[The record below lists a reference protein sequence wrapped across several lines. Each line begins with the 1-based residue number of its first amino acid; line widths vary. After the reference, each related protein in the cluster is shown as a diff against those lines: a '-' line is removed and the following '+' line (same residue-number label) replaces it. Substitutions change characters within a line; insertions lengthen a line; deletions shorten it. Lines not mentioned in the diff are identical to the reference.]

1 MDRNKI
7 IQLASIISVAGNVVL
22 AASKVFAGIYSG
34 SLSVLGDG
42 LDSITDVFISLI
54 TLAISII
61 ITQPPD
67 REHPYGHFRAE
78 TIATSVLAF
87 IIFFIGGQ
95 LSLSSLGKLFIH
107 DYNAVPGILSV
118 YVTVFSIAGKLLL
131 SWSQYSLGK
140 KADSPMIM
148 ANGKNMLN
156 DIITSSGVLIG
167 LGSIYFFNMPIID
180 RILAIIIGIWI
191 MFSAVRIFMGTI
203 TEIME
208 GETDM
213 SIYNRVFEEVK
224 SVEGLFN
231 PHRVRVR
238 KLGVNYIIEMD
249 VEVDGD
255 TKIKNAHDKVRILEN
270 RIRASIS
277 NIYDIVI
284 HIEPLGNYERQE
296 CWGLKEKDLS

>member
-7 IQLASIISVAGNVVL
+7 IQTASIISVAGNALL
-22 AASKVFAGIYSG
+22 AVSKVSVGLYSG

-42 LDSITDVFISLI
+42 LDSITDIFISLI

-78 TIATSVLAF
+78 TIATSILAF
-87 IIFFIGGQ
+87 IMFFIGGQ
-95 LSLSSLGKLFIH
+95 LAISSAGKVLH
-107 DYNAVPGILSV
+107 HEYNQAPGMLAV

-140 KADSPMIM
+140 KADSPMII
-148 ANGKNMLN
+148 ANSKNMLN
-156 DIITSSGVLIG
+156 DIITSCGVLTGLGCIYLFNLPVIDRVLAIVIG
-167 LGSIYFFNMPIID
+167 L
-180 RILAIIIGIWI
+180 WI
-191 MFSAVRIFMGTI
+191 MFSAVKIFMGTV
-203 TEIME
+203 TEVME

-213 SIYNRVFEEVK
+213 SIYNRIFDEVK
-224 SVEGLFN
+224 LVDGLYN

-238 KLGVNYIIEMD
+238 KLGINYIIEMD
-249 VEVDGD
+249 VEVDGNS
-255 TKIKNAHDKVRILEN
+255 KIKNAHDKVKELEN
-270 RIRASIS
+270 NIRASIP
-277 NIYDIVI
+277 NVYDIVI
-284 HIEPLGNYERQE
+284 HIEPRGNFEGEE

>member
-7 IQLASIISVAGNVVL
+7 IQLASIISVAGNTLL
-22 AASKVFAGIYSG
+22 AFSKVFTGIWSG

-42 LDSITDVFISLI
+42 LDSITDIFISMI

-78 TIATSVLAF
+78 TIATSILAF
-87 IIFFIGGQ
+87 IMFFIGGQ
-95 LSLSSLGKLFIH
+95 LAISSAGKLMHH
-107 DYNAVPGILSV
+107 DFNQVPGMLAV
-118 YVTVFSIAGKLLL
+118 YVTVLSIAGKLLL

-140 KADSPMIM
+140 KADSPMII
-148 ANGKNMLN
+148 ANSKNMLN
-156 DIITSSGVLIG
+156 DIITSSGVLAG
-167 LGSIYFFNMPIID
+167 LGCIYFFNLPVID

-191 MFSAVRIFMGTI
+191 MFSAVRIFMGTV
-203 TEIME
+203 TEVME

-213 SIYNRVFEEVK
+213 SIYNRIFDEVK
-224 SVEGLFN
+224 LVDGLYN

-238 KLGVNYIIEMD
+238 KLGINYIIEMD

-255 TKIKNAHDKVRILEN
+255 SKIKNAHDKVKVLESN
-270 RIRASIS
+270 IRASIP
-277 NIYDIVI
+277 NVYDIVI
-284 HIEPLGNYERQE
+284 HIEPRGNFEGEE
-296 CWGLKEKDLS
+296 CWGLKEKDLN

>member
-1 MDRNKI
+1 MNRNKI
-7 IQLASIISVAGNVVL
+7 IQHASIISVAGNAVL
-22 AASKVFAGIYSG
+22 AVSKVFAGIYSG

-42 LDSITDVFISLI
+42 LDSITDIFISLI

-95 LSLSSLGKLFIH
+95 LSLSALGKLFSH
-107 DYNAVPGILSV
+107 DYNVVPGILSV

-140 KADSPMIM
+140 KSESPMII

-167 LGSIYFFNMPIID
+167 LGCIYFFNMPIID

-191 MFSAVRIFMGTI
+191 MYSAVSIFMGTI

-255 TKIKNAHDKVRILEN
+255 TKIKNAHDKVRILES

>member
-7 IQLASIISVAGNVVL
+7 IQTASIISVAGNVLL
-22 AASKVFAGIYSG
+22 AVSKVSVGLYSG

-42 LDSITDVFISLI
+42 LDSITDIFISLI

-78 TIATSVLAF
+78 TIATSILAF
-87 IIFFIGGQ
+87 FMFFIGGQ
-95 LSLSSLGKLFIH
+95 LAISSAGKVLH
-107 DYNAVPGILSV
+107 HEYNQAPGMLAV

-140 KADSPMIM
+140 KADSPMII
-148 ANGKNMLN
+148 ANSKNMLN
-156 DIITSSGVLIG
+156 DIITSCGVLTG
-167 LGSIYFFNMPIID
+167 LGCIYLFNLPVID
-180 RILAIIIGIWI
+180 RVLAIVIGMWI
-191 MFSAVRIFMGTI
+191 MFSAVRIFMGTV
-203 TEIME
+203 TEVME

-213 SIYNRVFEEVK
+213 SIYNRIFDEVK
-224 SVEGLFN
+224 LVDGLYN

-238 KLGVNYIIEMD
+238 KLGINYIIEMD

-255 TKIKNAHDKVRILEN
+255 SKIKNAHDKVKKLEN
-270 RIRASIS
+270 NIRASIP
-277 NIYDIVI
+277 NVYDIVI
-284 HIEPLGNYERQE
+284 HIEPRGNFEGEE
-296 CWGLKEKDLS
+296 CWGLKEKDLH

>member
-7 IQLASIISVAGNVVL
+7 IQTASIISVAGNALL
-22 AASKVFAGIYSG
+22 AVSKVSVGLYSG

-42 LDSITDVFISLI
+42 LDSITDIFISLI

-78 TIATSVLAF
+78 TIATSILAF
-87 IIFFIGGQ
+87 IMFFIGGQ
-95 LSLSSLGKLFIH
+95 LAISSAGKVLH
-107 DYNAVPGILSV
+107 HEYNQAPGMLAV

-140 KADSPMIM
+140 KADSPMII
-148 ANGKNMLN
+148 ANSKNMLN
-156 DIITSSGVLIG
+156 DIITSCGVLAG
-167 LGSIYFFNMPIID
+167 LGCIYFFNMPVID
-180 RILAIIIGIWI
+180 RALAIIIGLWI
-191 MFSAVRIFMGTI
+191 MFSAVRIFMGTV
-203 TEIME
+203 TEVME

-213 SIYNRVFEEVK
+213 SIYNRIFDEVK
-224 SVEGLFN
+224 LVDGLYN

-238 KLGVNYIIEMD
+238 KLGINYIIELD
-249 VEVDGD
+249 VEVDGNS
-255 TKIKNAHDKVRILEN
+255 KIKNAHDKVKELEN
-270 RIRASIS
+270 NIRASIP
-277 NIYDIVI
+277 NVYDIVI
-284 HIEPLGNYERQE
+284 HIEPRGNFEGEE